1 MNVMNEKEE
10 VAQEIQQDTTEYI
23 LSMLVGIVMLLVV
36 SQWNCSMQTQENGF
50 VTMHQFMESH
60 MR

>member
-10 VAQEIQQDTTEYI
+10 VAQEIQQDMTEYI

-36 SQWNCSMQTQENGF
+36 FQWNCSMQTQEKGF
-50 VTMHQFMESH
+50 VTMLQCMENH